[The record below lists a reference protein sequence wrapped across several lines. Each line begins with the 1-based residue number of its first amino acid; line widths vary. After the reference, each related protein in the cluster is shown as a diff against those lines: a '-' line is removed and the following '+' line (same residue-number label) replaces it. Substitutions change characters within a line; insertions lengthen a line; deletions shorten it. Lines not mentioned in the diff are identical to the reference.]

1 MQGIDA
7 LVAQVYMFLKGPTRG
22 DNMVKSTSNSV
33 HMVDLDTNL
42 FCLDTNTSVTTTPF
56 ELMDTLEMPFN
67 QPNPSIVD
75 YNFPQSH
82 DSNNISINDLFEHTN
97 DNSLYINN
105 DMLPAQLNHDDQVSI
120 NHIQSLVSF
129 APSLE
134 QTHDLPTLSN
144 VNQQQYFHN
153 DAPHHVSS
161 TEDTLDTH
169 FSSPLSSC
177 PISSSPLHN
186 CSPISS
192 MTSWSSSHSISSPN
206 SVFKPWAPLQSKVER
221 RHTHPHLRSSLL
233 KRFLLYQL
241 PYQTSL
247 ESIHSNMD
255 VNALGAS
262 TYATSRLLPVKG
274 ITKIESN
281 TRSIQFSNEGSTQHV
296 LSERKRRQRQKENFN
311 ALKALV
317 PTITKVLPCAL

>member
-1 MQGIDA
+1 M
-7 LVAQVYMFLKGPTRG
+7 AQVLTFLNEPICG
-22 DNMVKSTSNSV
+22 DNMVKSTTNSV
-33 HMVDLDTNL
+33 PMVDFDTNL
-42 FCLDTNTSVTTTPF
+42 FCLDTNTSANTTLF
-56 ELMDTLEMPFN
+56 GLMDTLETPFDH
-67 QPNPSIVD
+67 PNTTFAS
-75 YNFPQSH
+75 YNSPH
-82 DSNNISINDLFEHTN
+82 HHNSNNISITDVLEDTN
-97 DNSLYINN
+97 DHCLNINN
-105 DMLPAQLNHDDQVSI
+105 AMLPTRLNHDDQFSI
-120 NHIQSLVSF
+120 DQLQSLVNF

-134 QTHDLPTLSN
+134 ETHDLSTLPN

-317 PTITKVLPCAL
+317 PSITKVLLFVT